1 MVREYGIPAV
11 LGSGVATKCIHN
23 GSAITWK
30 VILEWQFAGKTEV
43 RGGKPIQ
50 HIFTERPV
58 PVLSGL
64 MLAIMYP
71 YSFHRGVGIHATHG
85 DEG

>member
-1 MVREYGIPAV
+1 MAFRPCWVQALPPNAFTTDRQ
-11 LGSGVATKCIHN
+11 LL
-23 GSAITWK
+23 WK

-64 MLAIMYP
+64 MLAFMYP
-71 YSFHRGVGIHATHG
+71 YSFHRGVGIHATNG